1 MSGVDQYVVK
11 PGQKVHLAAWDP
23 NDTGDFADKS
33 ETRKALKQA
42 RKELVELQERLYAED
57 KHKVLI
63 VLQAMDTGGKDGV
76 IKSVMRGVN
85 PQGCQVA
92 SFKVPTPEELAHDF
106 LWRVHS
112 RVPGRRFIT
121 IFNRSHYEDVL
132 VVRVHNLVP
141 EDVWR
146 QRYEQIN
153 NFEKLLAD
161 TGTLILKFYLHISK
175 DEQKRRLEARRD
187 TPEKRWKFAVG
198 DLKERA
204 YWNDYM
210 QAYEE
215 ALSRCS
221 TPWAPWYVVPANKKW
236 YRDLVVARIL
246 VEKLKAL
253 DMRYPEAPE
262 GIEEIQVPD

>member
-1 MSGVDQYVVK
+1 MDVPDQYMVK
-11 PGQKVHLAAWDP
+11 PGQKTHLVARDP

-33 ETRKALKQA
+33 EARKALKQA

-63 VLQAMDTGGKDGV
+63 VLQAMDTGGKDGT
-76 IKSVMRGVN
+76 IKNVMRGVN

-112 RVPGRRFIT
+112 RVPGRRFIA

-132 VVRVHNLVP
+132 VVRVHNMVP

-204 YWNDYM
+204 YWDDYM

-215 ALSRCS
+215 ALTRCS
-221 TPWAPWYVVPANKKW
+221 TSWAPWYVVPANKKW

-246 VEKLKAL
+246 VDKLKAL
-253 DMRYPEAPE
+253 DMHYPQVPE
-262 GIEEIQVPD
+262 GIEEVQVPD